1 MNRIILGNC
10 LDTLVRLPDK
20 SIDLLCTD
28 PPYGIGISKRGQI
41 GTGRPFTPKRWDTS
55 APPKAYFDEMRR
67 VSKAQIIW
75 GGNYFANMLPA
86 SRCWLVWWKN
96 DGLPCHTFADCEIAW
111 TSFDKNAQVFN
122 SRWRGFVRDS
132 KEPRVGHPTQKALEV
147 MKWCIASFSKP
158 GDTVID
164 PFLGSGT
171 TAVAA
176 KLLGRNFIGVEQ
188 DEEYVAM
195 ARQRLRHVNDNHAN
209 DNRRK
214 A

>member
-1 MNRIILGNC
+1 MNRLILGNC
-10 LDTLVRLPDK
+10 LDTLVRLPNK

-28 PPYGIGISKRGQI
+28 PPYGIGIAK
-41 GTGRPFTPKRWDTS
+41 TGKLGDAKFTPKNWD
-55 APPKAYFDEMRR
+55 AAIPPKIYFDEMLR
-67 VSKAQIIW
+67 VSKRQVIW
-75 GGNYFANMLPA
+75 GGNHFTHYLPA

-96 DGLPCHTFADCEIAW
+96 DGLPCHTFADCEMAW
-111 TSFDKNAQVFN
+111 TSFDKPAQVFN
-122 SRWRGFVRDS
+122 SRWRGFIRDS

-147 MKWCIASFSKP
+147 MKWCIASFSNP
-158 GDTVID
+158 GDTVLD

-176 KLLGRNFIGVEQ
+176 KLLGRNYIGVEQ

-195 ARQRLRHVNDNHAN
+195 ARERLRRATPAN
-209 DNRRK
+209 DNGRK

>member
-10 LDTLVRLPDK
+10 LDTLVKLPDR
-20 SIDLLCTD
+20 SIDLVVTD
-28 PPYGIGISKRGQI
+28 PPYGIGVAKNGHIWDSK
-41 GTGRPFTPKRWDTS
+41 FTPKKWDN
-55 APPKAYFDEMRR
+55 AIPPKVYFDEMLR
-67 VSKAQIIW
+67 VSKRQVIW
-75 GGNYFANMLPA
+75 GGNHFTHYLPP

-96 DGLPCHTFADCEIAW
+96 DGLPCGTFADCELAW
-111 TSFDKNAQVFN
+111 TSFDKPAQVFN

-158 GDTVID
+158 GDTVLD

-195 ARQRLRHVNDNHAN
+195 ARHRLRHANDNHAN

>member
-1 MNRIILGNC
+1 MNKLILGNC

-20 SIDLLCTD
+20 SIELLCTD
-28 PPYGIGISKRGQI
+28 PPYGIGFIKSGHIWSTK
-41 GTGRPFTPKRWDTS
+41 FTPKKWDN
-55 APPKAYFDEMRR
+55 AIPPKVYFDEMLR
-67 VSKAQIIW
+67 VSKQQVIW
-75 GGNYFANMLPA
+75 GGNHFTHYLPP

-96 DGLPCHTFADCEIAW
+96 DGLPCATFADCEMAW
-111 TSFDKNAQVFN
+111 TSFDKPAQVFN

-158 GDTVID
+158 GDTILD

-176 KLLGRNFIGVEQ
+176 KLLGRNYIGVEQ
-188 DEEYVAM
+188 DAEYMEM
-195 ARQRLRHVNDNHAN
+195 ARERIRRTTPAN

>member
-10 LDTLVRLPDK
+10 LDTLVQLPDK

-28 PPYGIGISKRGQI
+28 PPYGVGVARTFKGVGVSFK
-41 GTGRPFTPKRWDTS
+41 KKDWD
-55 APPKAYFDEMRR
+55 AAIPPKVYFDEMLR
-67 VSKAQIIW
+67 VSKRQVIW
-75 GGNYFANMLPA
+75 GGNHFTHYLPA

-96 DGLPCHTFADCEIAW
+96 DGLPCGTFADCELAW
-111 TSFDKNAQVFN
+111 TSFDKPAQVFN
-122 SRWRGFVRDS
+122 SRWRGFIRDS
-132 KEPRVGHPTQKALEV
+132 KEARVGHPTQKALEV
-147 MKWCIASFSKP
+147 MKWCIASFSEP
-158 GDTVID
+158 GDTVLD

-195 ARQRLRHVNDNHAN
+195 ARDRLRGAKPAN

>member
-41 GTGRPFTPKRWDTS
+41 GAGRPFTPKKWDSS

-96 DGLPCHTFADCEIAW
+96 DGLPRHTFADCEMAW
-111 TSFDKNAQVFN
+111 TSVDKNAQVFN

-147 MKWCIASFSKP
+147 MKWCIGSFSKP
-158 GDTVID
+158 GDTILD

-176 KLLGRNFIGVEQ
+176 KILGRHYIGIEQ
-188 DEEYVAM
+188 DEEYVAI
-195 ARQRLRHVNDNHAN
+195 ARERLRSAVPAN

>member
-1 MNRIILGNC
+1 MNRLILGNC
-10 LDTLVRLPDK
+10 LDTLVKLPDK
-20 SIDLLCTD
+20 SVDLVVTD
-28 PPYGIGISKRGQI
+28 PPYGIGVAKNGHIWDTK
-41 GTGRPFTPKRWDTS
+41 FTPKKWDN
-55 APPKAYFDEMRR
+55 AIPPKVYFDEMLR
-67 VSKAQIIW
+67 VSKRQVIW
-75 GGNYFANMLPA
+75 GGNHFTHYLPP

-96 DGLPCHTFADCEIAW
+96 DGLPCGTFADCELAW
-111 TSFDKNAQVFN
+111 TSFDKPAQVFN

-158 GDTVID
+158 GDTVLD

-176 KLLGRNFIGVEQ
+176 KILGRRYIGIEQ

-195 ARQRLRHVNDNHAN
+195 ARERLRYANDNHAN

>member
-1 MNRIILGNC
+1 M
-10 LDTLVRLPDK
+10 V
-20 SIDLLCTD
+20 
-28 PPYGIGISKRGQI
+28 Y
-41 GTGRPFTPKRWDTS
+41 
-55 APPKAYFDEMRR
+55 
-67 VSKAQIIW
+67 
-75 GGNYFANMLPA
+75 PA
-86 SRCWLVWWKN
+86 
-96 DGLPCHTFADCEIAW
+96 DTFADCEMAW
-111 TSFDKNAQVFN
+111 TSFDKPAQVFN
-122 SRWRGFVRDS
+122 SRWRGIIRDS

-158 GDTVID
+158 GDTILD

-176 KLLGRNFIGVEQ
+176 KLLGRNYIGIEQ

-195 ARQRLRHVNDNHAN
+195 ARERLRYANDNHAN